1 MKKTTITMLLG
12 GLLLLSGCA
21 NMNQVLTA
29 MSNTQGI
36 NNAIQSVIGLD
47 KVSAPMLPGTWQYRG
62 PGCAFTSENL
72 LAKAGG
78 EMAAVQIEDKLLPYY
93 QKVGIASGNTAITFS
108 NDGSFSAKVAGKSFS
123 GTYAFDEAKQQIKL
137 QTLLFSINCYTKRE
151 SNGMSVLF
159 EAKKL
164 LTLLQTMSAMSGSKD
179 LQTLGDFS
187 KNYDGARI
195 GFDMAR

>member
-1 MKKTTITMLLG
+1 MKKTSIMMLLAG
-12 GLLLLSGCA
+12 VLLLSGCA

-47 KVSAPMLPGTWQYRG
+47 KVTASMLPGTWQYRG

-78 EMAAVQIEDKLLPYY
+78 EMAAVQIEEKLLPYY
-93 QKVGIASGNTAITFS
+93 QKVGIASGNTAITFGT
-108 NDGSFSAKVAGKSFS
+108 DGTFSAKVAGRAFS
-123 GTYAFDEAKQQIKL
+123 GTYTFDEAKQQVKL
-137 QTLLFSINCYTKRE
+137 QTMLFSMNCYTKRE
-151 SNGMSVLF
+151 SSGMSVLF

-195 GFDMAR
+195 GFDLTR

>member
-1 MKKTTITMLLG
+1 MKKARITLILAVCMVLV
-12 GLLLLSGCA
+12 GCA

-29 MSNTQGI
+29 MSNPNGI
-36 NNAIQSVIGLD
+36 SNAISSVIGLD
-47 KVSAPMLPGTWQYRG
+47 KVSASMLPGTWRYSR
-62 PGCAFTSENL
+62 PGCAFTSQNL

-78 EMAAVQIEDKLLPYY
+78 EVAAVQIEEKLLPYY
-93 QKVGIASGNTAITFS
+93 QKVGISSSNTSITFG
-108 NDGSFSAKVAGKSFS
+108 NDGTFSAIVAGKQLA
-123 GTYAFDEAKQQIKL
+123 GTYTFDEANQQIKMK
-137 QTLLFSINCYTKRE
+137 TLLFSINCYTKRE
-151 SNGMSVLF
+151 SSGISILF

-195 GFDMAR
+195 GFDMGK